1 MTDTPVV
8 SLDSQLAA
16 LLTDLS
22 EVQRKL
28 LALIGEKRTLLLAAN
43 VAGLASLQPR
53 EAAINRAAPRLP
65 AASCDI
71 AGRCGIAGLSTPFVG
86 RAYQRSAST
95 ATTALDKRDSRRPSK
110 GAAAATPKL
119 NELGLCAA
127 HFDPSFAD
135 VGDYR
140 DRRPVTSDIWKRRY
154 CRYQWKPGRS
164 GSLDR
169 WAKVCG
175 RCEAY
180 RASLSKTPPAQRR
193 PRFNFPIV
201 GWCF

>member
-53 EAAINRAAPRLP
+53 EQLLIEQLHDCQQRRATLLADAESQGYPHRSLAELTKGLPAPRRQHWTSEIRDARARARLLRHQ
-65 AASCDI
+65 S
-71 AGRCGIAGLSTPFVG
+71 LTNWVFVH
-86 RAYQRSAST
+86 
-95 ATTALDKRDSRRPSK
+95 
-110 GAAAATPKL
+110 
-119 NELGLCAA
+119 A
-127 HFDPSFAD
+127 HFYPSFAD

-154 CRYQWKPGRS
+154 CRYQWKSGRS

-175 RCEAY
+175 R
-180 RASLSKTPPAQRR
+180 
-193 PRFNFPIV
+193 
-201 GWCF
+201 